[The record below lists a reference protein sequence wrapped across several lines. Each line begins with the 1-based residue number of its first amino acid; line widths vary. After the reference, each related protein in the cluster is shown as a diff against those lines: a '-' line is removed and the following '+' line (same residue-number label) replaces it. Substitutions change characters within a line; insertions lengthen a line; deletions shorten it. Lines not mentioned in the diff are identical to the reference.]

1 MNKEVLHKLVDVAV
15 QEAKAQAVKEIK
27 KLDRETIGNLV
38 DAELARVITPLE
50 QEITFT
56 KSWWVKIRNRFYIL
70 VLKQS
75 TNTIVDSI
83 VKKVSD
89 L

>member
-15 QEAKAQAVKEIK
+15 QEAETQAVKEIK

-38 DAELARVITPLE
+38 DAELASVITPLE

-75 TNTIVDSI
+75 TQTIIDSI